1 MKAPDPASRVQIIN
15 EPSYSFGS
23 ADNVRRYDT
32 EVDLTDGYRPSSV
45 HGVIVDGRPTLVIG
59 DAGGASGVHDHSLLI
74 LDSRAFVAVGA
85 HVVCFT
91 IGNLHPDWA
100 LKTDEATCF
109 GVYYDREHD
118 ALISHGELTISR
130 FSGDGEMIWSA
141 GGVGIFSEGFSL
153 LPEHIEAIDFDHMV
167 YHFDY
172 LTGESKRHNKQ
183 LNPTAGNAPD

>member
-1 MKAPDPASRVQIIN
+1 MKTPDPASRVQIIN

-23 ADNVRRYDT
+23 ADNLRRYDT

-100 LKTDEATCF
+100 LKTDEATCL

-130 FSGDGEMIWSA
+130 FSSDGEIIWSE
-141 GGVGIFSEGFSL
+141 GGADIFSEGFSM
-153 LPEHIEAIDFDHMV
+153 LPEHIDAIDFDHRV
-167 YHFDY
+167 YDFDY
-172 LTGESKRHNKQ
+172 LTGESNRHNRV
-183 LNPTAGNAPD
+183 PGSD